1 MVIKA
6 AGERAIGLQ
15 GWSGLSR
22 RIHAVMYLLY
32 RQIRL
37 VMRTR
42 SRIRTSAV
50 WGAGDAGTAGL
61 PAEPLLRRA

>member
-37 VMRTR
+37 VMR
-42 SRIRTSAV
+42 RIRTSTV

>member
-6 AGERAIGLQ
+6 AGGRAFGLQ

-22 RIHAVMYLLY
+22 RIHPVMYLCSLY

-50 WGAGDAGTAGL
+50 WGAGDGGL
-61 PAEPLLRRA
+61 PAEPLLRRV